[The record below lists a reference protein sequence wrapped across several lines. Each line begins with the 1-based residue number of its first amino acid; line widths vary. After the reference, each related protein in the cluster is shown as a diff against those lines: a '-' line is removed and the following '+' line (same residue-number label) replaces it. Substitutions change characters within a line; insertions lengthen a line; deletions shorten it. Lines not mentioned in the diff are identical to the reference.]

1 MDKEKKINLN
11 KIQLSSLLRIS
22 DPFLMIDKVS
32 NVVPGL
38 SGVGFKHIDKDE
50 WFYKCHFTNEP
61 IMPGT
66 LLTEAMLQTIVS
78 IIYSDTKKINKKCL
92 ITKSSTNF
100 YQKVSVS
107 GDLIINAQ
115 VTKNDRGSAQAKAN
129 IYFNTKKVSDGVF
142 RFINPDELK
151 I

>member
-1 MDKEKKINLN
+1 MNKEKKINLN

-32 NVVPGL
+32 NVVPGF
-38 SGVGFKHIDKDE
+38 SGIGLKHIDKDE
-50 WFYKCHFTNEP
+50 WFYKCHFTDEP

-66 LLTEAMLQTIVS
+66 LQTEAMLQTIVS
-78 IIYSDTKKINKKCL
+78 IIYCDTQKINKKCL

-100 YQKVSVS
+100 YQKISIS
-107 GDLIINAQ
+107 GDLTINAQ
-115 VTKNDRGSAQAKAN
+115 VTKNDRGLVQAKAN

-142 RFINPDELK
+142 KFINPDKLK